1 MLTLFCSI
9 LPLNRKT
16 EPKKSSLQAALKDGV
31 ASVASAFGGGSKLE
45 EEKKDNDKPRF
56 SLAAVD
62 SLLPK
67 IRRGFASAEEKEED
81 NMVVGWK
88 SEVRSRKDREKM
100 LRYVLT
106 AFEVHLNK
114 TTNTNIIVYFQ
125 R

>member
-1 MLTLFCSI
+1 VLTFFCSF

-45 EEKKDNDKPRF
+45 EEKKDNDRPRF

-67 IRRGFASAEEKEED
+67 IRRGFAGAEEKEED

-106 AFEVHLNK
+106 AVDVQFGLD
-114 TTNTNIIVYFQ
+114 
-125 R
+125 